1 MLGLALSLLKISRSW
16 LLRFPAQIYI
26 DLFRGTPLLVQVI
39 IIFFATPLVGIR
51 ITSLFF
57 AGLIALSL
65 NSSAYVAEIFR
76 AGIQSIDKG
85 QMEAGR
91 ASGLSYAQTM
101 RHIIVPQAFP
111 ARDPTPDQRVRDA
124 YKRYFA
130 NLRYWAGGVTPG
142 SPGNTGG
149 VFQRD
154 AALCRG
160 AHLPGFVPAPDLP
173 DKRPRTPPEPPHG
186 VNYCSGLFSGLFL
199 PGFVHVYGRRAQGP
213 TLALYKTA
221 ARRCRIGPH
230 DPPTQACRA
239 SAGSVPASSC
249 SATSLPLK
257 PREDSSSLMRRR
269 ILSRP
274 PGG

>member
-1 MLGLALSLLKISRSW
+1 MPFDWPPVEFDPSQLSLSRIRESWLDFGLVFENFDAILQAVLITISLALLAEVLGIVLGLALSLLKISRSW

-101 RHIIVPQAFP
+101 RHIIVPQAFRRVIP
-111 ARDPTPDQRVRDA
+111 PLTNEFVMLIKDTSLISVIGLAELLRAARVIQAASFNATPL
-124 YKRYFA
+124 FA
-130 NLRYWAGGVTPG
+130 
-142 SPGNTGG
+142 
-149 VFQRD
+149 
-154 AALCRG
+154 AALIYLALC
-160 AHLPGFVPAPDLP
+160 LPLIYLTNVLE
-173 DKRPRTPPEPPHG
+173 RRL
-186 VNYCSGLFSGLFL
+186 N
-199 PGFVHVYGRRAQGP
+199 RRA
-213 TLALYKTA
+213 A
-221 ARRCRIGPH
+221 
-230 DPPTQACRA
+230 
-239 SAGSVPASSC
+239 
-249 SATSLPLK
+249 
-257 PREDSSSLMRRR
+257 
-269 ILSRP
+269 
-274 PGG
+274 